1 MLLQTPLTTL
11 DFATEIVTTGLCALA
26 TALCLRNHARA
37 SWWLGG
43 FFASIGV
50 SSAAH
55 ALLVG
60 WDPWLSA
67 AVVALLQI
75 VNVTPAYLAGVML
88 YAHVA
93 ALLADSE
100 GRRWQLSFW
109 HLLPALL
116 VFLYMLARLAWP
128 EISVS
133 ALGIACLQ
141 LIAHAWAVIGV
152 PYLAMA
158 AWRLRAAR
166 RRIED
171 VCADETGLRLDWLRH
186 VISIVALLW
195 LLIGV
200 ERIIIGIGGD
210 PRLWQF
216 AVTLLDV
223 AAAASVFLLAW
234 SGLRSGMLLLPQRA
248 EIDRYDEPAAQTG
261 IDEALPP
268 AQARYARSGLDETG
282 LARVAE
288 DLSRLM
294 RESRLYADETLDLRA
309 LSERSGWSPNYIS
322 QALNQQLGRNFFEF
336 VNAFRVAAAESCLS
350 DPGDQRTALQ
360 IGLACGF
367 GSKSTFNAVFKRMTG
382 LTPSAFRRRAGAS
395 ERMRSTV

>member
-11 DFATEIVTTGLCALA
+11 DFATEIVTTGLSALA
-26 TALCLRNHARA
+26 TTLCLRNPARA

-43 FFASIGV
+43 FFASIGL

-60 WDPWLSA
+60 WDAWLSA
-67 AVVALLQI
+67 PLVALLQI

-88 YAHVA
+88 HAHVA

-100 GRRWQLSFW
+100 GRRWRLSPW

-116 VFLYMLARLAWP
+116 VFAYMLARLAWP
-128 EISVS
+128 DIGASP
-133 ALGIACLQ
+133 LGIAILQ

-152 PYLAMA
+152 PYLATA

-195 LLIGV
+195 LIIGV
-200 ERIIIGIGGD
+200 ERIIIGMGRD
-210 PRLWQF
+210 PRLWMF

-223 AAAASVFLLAW
+223 VAAASVFLLAW
-234 SGLRSGMLLLPQRA
+234 SGLRAGMLLPPHRA
-248 EIDRYDEPAAQTG
+248 GLDRYDDTETQSETG
-261 IDEALPP
+261 DALPP
-268 AQARYARSGLDETG
+268 ARYARSGLDETG
-282 LARVAE
+282 LAKVAD

-294 RESRLYADETLDLRA
+294 RENRLYADETLDLRA

-350 DPGDQRTALQ
+350 DPHDQRTVLQ

-382 LTPSAFRRRAGAS
+382 LTPSAFRRRAGTS
-395 ERMRSTV
+395 ERVRSAV

>member
-43 FFASIGV
+43 FFASIGI

-55 ALLVG
+55 ALLIG

-67 AVVALLQI
+67 SLVALLQI
-75 VNVTPAYLAGVML
+75 VNVTPAYLAGVVL

-100 GRRWQLSFW
+100 GRRWRLSLW

-116 VFLYMLARLAWP
+116 VFAYMLARLAWP
-128 EISVS
+128 EIGASP
-133 ALGIACLQ
+133 LGIASLQ
-141 LIAHAWAVIGV
+141 LVAYAWAVIGV

-158 AWRLRAAR
+158 AWHLRAAR

-171 VCADETGLRLDWLRH
+171 VCADETSLRLDWLRY

-195 LLIGV
+195 LIVGV
-200 ERIIIGIGGD
+200 ERIIIGLGRD
-210 PRLWQF
+210 PRLWLF
-216 AVTLLDV
+216 TVTLLDV

-234 SGLRSGMLLLPQRA
+234 SGLRAGMLLPPHRG
-248 EIDRYDEPAAQTG
+248 EIDADTETRAQT
-261 IDEALPP
+261 DADDALAPS
-268 AQARYARSGLDETG
+268 QARYARSGLDETG
-282 LARVAE
+282 LAKVAD

-294 RESRLYADETLDLRA
+294 RENRLYADETLDLRM

-336 VNAFRVAAAESCLS
+336 VNAFRVAAAEGCLS

-382 LTPSAFRRRAGAS
+382 LTPSAFRRRAGTS
-395 ERMRSTV
+395 ERVRSTV